1 MRRRI
6 FDATATTVVLGLLIP
21 LAGCGS
27 PGGSADDSG
36 TLRLVAAEYGDT
48 STNSSSKVFWD
59 KVTADFTASN
69 PDIKVQVEILPW
81 ADIDREVS
89 RMVKDG
95 NAPDMALMGG
105 YSDFAAQGKLYSAP
119 ELLSVSA
126 EANFLQPLSDA
137 GSVHNTLYGLPFVA
151 SSRLLFYNEKLLA
164 DAGVITKGSKDG
176 WKPKTWSDLKA
187 AATAL
192 KAEGVKTPLAM
203 PLGPEEAHAE
213 AMIWEL
219 SNGGGYADNSGNY
232 SLASEQNIM
241 TFKWI
246 KEHLVTPGLVGPVPP
261 SKLNR
266 ADAFAAFER
275 GEVGML
281 NGYPQLAHEAR
292 AKGITVGAV
301 AMPASDMLNTGEVPP
316 NVGVADWMMAFKQNG
331 HREEI
336 GKFLEFVYRD
346 KNLSDFAG
354 RYHLLPSTVSA
365 SRTMAGTS
373 GMDKNDQQFLNALR
387 GAQLYPVNDPSW
399 VVISDTI
406 KRNIGRAVDPGA
418 DPKAVLEEI
427 ASKANEA
434 KKAR

>member
-6 FDATATTVVLGLLIP
+6 FSAAATTVVLGLLIP

-27 PGGSADDSG
+27 SGGSADDDG

-48 STNSSSKVFWD
+48 PATSSKAFWD

-69 PDIKVQVEILPW
+69 PGIKVQVELQPW

-89 RMVKDG
+89 RMVKAG

-119 ELLSVSA
+119 ELLSVTA
-126 EANFLQPLSDA
+126 EANFLKPLSDA
-137 GSVHNTLYGLPFVA
+137 GSVRNTLYGLPFVA
-151 SSRLLFYNEKLLA
+151 SSRLLFYNEQLLT
-164 DAGVITKGSKDG
+164 DAGVIPKGSKNG
-176 WKPKTWSDLKA
+176 WQPKTWLDLKA
-187 AATAL
+187 AAVAL
-192 KAEGVKTPLAM
+192 KAKGVKTPFAL

-219 SNGGGYADNSGNY
+219 SNGGGYADSSGNY
-232 SLASEQNIM
+232 SLASDQNIQ

-246 KEHLVTPGLVGPVPP
+246 KEHLVGPGLLGPVAP
-261 SKLNR
+261 SQLNR
-266 ADAFAAFER
+266 ADAFEAFKN
-275 GEVGML
+275 GQVGML
-281 NGYPQLAHEAR
+281 NGYPQLAHEAH

-301 AMPASDMLNTGEVPP
+301 AMPVSDMLGAGEVPP

-336 GKFLEFVYRD
+336 GKFLDFVYRD
-346 KNLSDFAG
+346 KNLADFAG

-365 SRTMAGTS
+365 SRTLAGSS

-406 KRNIGRAVDPGA
+406 KRNIGRAVDPAG

-427 ASKANEA
+427 STKASEA
-434 KKAR
+434 RKGR

>member
-6 FDATATTVVLGLLIP
+6 FSAAATTVVLGLLIP

-27 PGGSADDSG
+27 SGGSADDGG
-36 TLRLVAAEYGDT
+36 TLRLVAAEYGDNPAT
-48 STNSSSKVFWD
+48 SSKAFWD
-59 KVTADFTASN
+59 KVTADFTAAN
-69 PDIKVQVEILPW
+69 PDIKVQVQLLPW

-89 RMVKDG
+89 RMVKSG

-119 ELLSVSA
+119 ELLSVTA

-151 SSRLLFYNEKLLA
+151 SSRLLFYNEELLTA
-164 DAGVITKGSKDG
+164 AGVIPKDAKNG
-176 WKPKTWSDLKA
+176 WQPKTWSDLKA

-192 KAEGVKTPLAM
+192 KAKGVKTPLAL

-219 SNGGGYADNSGNY
+219 SNGGGYADSSGNY
-232 SLASEQNIM
+232 SLASDQNIA

-246 KEHLVTPGLVGPVPP
+246 KQHLVDPGLLGPTPP
-261 SKLNR
+261 SQLNR
-266 ADAFAAFER
+266 ADAFGAFTR

-301 AMPASDMLNTGEVPP
+301 AMPVSDTLGSGEVPP

-331 HREEI
+331 HRDEI
-336 GKFLEFVYRD
+336 GKFLDFVYRD
-346 KNLSDFAG
+346 KNLADFAG

-365 SRTMAGTS
+365 SRTLAGSS

-406 KRNIGRAVDPGA
+406 KRNIGRAVDPSG
-418 DPKAVLEEI
+418 DPKTVLEEI
-427 ASKANEA
+427 AAKANDA
-434 KKAR
+434 KKGR

>member
-6 FDATATTVVLGLLIP
+6 FSAAATTVVLGLLIP

-27 PGGSADDSG
+27 SGGSADDGG
-36 TLRLVAAEYGDT
+36 TLRLVAAEYGDNPAT
-48 STNSSSKVFWD
+48 SSKAFWD

-69 PDIKVQVEILPW
+69 PDIKVQVELLPW

-89 RMVKDG
+89 RKVKAG

-119 ELLSVSA
+119 ELLSVTA

-151 SSRLLFYNEKLLA
+151 SSRLLFYNEKLLT
-164 DAGVITKGSKDG
+164 DAGVIPKDSKNG
-176 WKPKTWSDLKA
+176 WQPKTWMDLKA

-192 KAEGVKTPLAM
+192 KAKGVKTPLAL

-219 SNGGGYADNSGNY
+219 SNGGGYADSSGNY
-232 SLASEQNIM
+232 SLASDQNIA

-246 KEHLVTPGLVGPVPP
+246 KQHLVDTGLVGPTPP
-261 SKLNR
+261 SQLNR
-266 ADAFAAFER
+266 ADAFAAFTR

-301 AMPASDMLNTGEVPP
+301 AMPVSDMLGSGEVPP

-346 KNLSDFAG
+346 KNLADFAG

-365 SRTMAGTS
+365 SRTLAGSS

-406 KRNIGRAVDPGA
+406 KRNIGRAVDPSG

-427 ASKANEA
+427 ASKAND
-434 KKAR
+434 ARKGR